1 VAFGDSFTYGHELS
15 DCPTNDYPTHSN
27 LTYAALVAKQ
37 LGMDYQCH
45 AVGAS
50 ANNAISRKI
59 IEQIDTINQNDLVLV
74 MWTFP
79 IRKEFLLEGDMGYR
93 SLSPSDDFEFALT
106 YYRYLDTNPIYLI
119 NETLKEIYLVQTLLE
134 AQGIKYIFMTADTGT
149 DIAITEKNQQVHG
162 ILVNMITDKNW
173 FSLENNSGFYDW
185 SRKLL
190 RLTFTE
196 HPPDAAHHALA
207 QKLLK
212 KINETS

>member
-1 VAFGDSFTYGHELS
+1 
-15 DCPTNDYPTHSN
+15 
-27 LTYAALVAKQ
+27 
-37 LGMDYQCH
+37 
-45 AVGAS
+45 
-50 ANNAISRKI
+50 
-59 IEQIDTINQNDLVLV
+59 
-74 MWTFP
+74 
-79 IRKEFLLEGDMGYR
+79 
-93 SLSPSDDFEFALT
+93 
-106 YYRYLDTNPIYLI
+106 
-119 NETLKEIYLVQTLLE
+119 
-134 AQGIKYIFMTADTGT
+134 MTADTGT